1 MSGRL
6 AFWYAI
12 LHEHFRLTPRPGNA
26 VNVTER
32 EAGVTTPQEKKG
44 SLDFA
49 FMFYSLLDIPFED
62 VISAIR
68 TGEEAG
74 VQYAVLGQ
82 SAVRDCFV
90 GLSQIAHETKS
101 IKLGTNIVPI
111 YTRTPTDLAMSV
123 ITLNEV
129 TGGRF
134 RLLGIGTGG
143 RLKIEPNHGVKIE
156 RPAQRMKEYIEIIRG
171 ILSGERLK
179 YDGEFFKLD
188 NAWVPATHG
197 IGAAASDMAQDLTVP
212 IYVGATGP
220 KVLHVTG
227 AYADGVVFNSLSTP
241 EYIKWA
247 KGVLREGAE
256 SVGRDPSEIKMG
268 VSMVMAAN
276 PDPEKVWEAAQ
287 RACLYYVREKHH
299 FFTMD
304 KAGLGERHKQIRETY
319 LKGDVDGALKLL
331 DKDVLNKIAFVGT
344 PEHVRERI
352 KDYQSLGISLA
363 VIRHVVDR
371 ETGNTPI
378 LDNLEAI
385 APLIE

>member
-1 MSGRL
+1 M
-6 AFWYAI
+6 
-12 LHEHFRLTPRPGNA
+12 
-26 VNVTER
+26 NVSVR
-32 EAGVTTPQEKKG
+32 EASTATTPENKKG
-44 SLDFA
+44 NLEFA
-49 FMFYSLLDIPFED
+49 FMFYSLLDIPFKD
-62 VISAIR
+62 IISAIR

-90 GLSQIAHETKS
+90 GLSQIAHETKTIS
-101 IKLGTNIVPI
+101 LGTNIVPI

-143 RLKIEPNHGVKIE
+143 RLKIEPNHGVKIT
-156 RPAQRMKEYIEIIRG
+156 RPAERTKEYIEIIRG
-171 ILSGERLK
+171 ILAGERLE

-188 NAWVPATHG
+188 NAWVPETHG
-197 IGAAASDMAQDLTVP
+197 IGVAASDMVEGTTVP
-212 IYVGATGP
+212 IFVGATGP
-220 KVLHVTG
+220 KVLRVTG

-256 SVGRDPSEIKMG
+256 SVGRDPDEIRLG

-276 PDPEKVWEAAQ
+276 PDPEKVLEAAQ

-299 FFTMD
+299 HFTMD

-331 DKDVLNKIAFVGT
+331 DQDVLDKIAFVGT

-352 KDYQSLGISLA
+352 KEYQSLGISLA

-371 ETGNTPI
+371 ETGNAPI

-385 APLIE
+385 APLIN

>member
-1 MSGRL
+1 MTETL
-6 AFWYAI
+6 ADSRTAPSEPKQSN
-12 LHEHFRLTPRPGNA
+12 LE
-26 VNVTER
+26 
-32 EAGVTTPQEKKG
+32 
-44 SLDFA
+44 FA
-49 FMFYSLLDIPFED
+49 FMFYSLLDVPFND
-62 VISAIR
+62 IISAIQA
-68 TGEEAG
+68 GEEAG

-90 GLSQIAHETKS
+90 GLSQIANETKKV
-101 IKLGTNIVPI
+101 KLGTNIVPI

-156 RPAQRMKEYIEIIRG
+156 RPGPRTKEYIEIIRG

-179 YDGEFFKLD
+179 YEGEFFNLD
-188 NAWVPATHG
+188 NAWVPQTEG
-197 IGAAASDMAQDLTVP
+197 IGIAASDMAQKFTVP

-220 KVLHVTG
+220 KVLRVTG

-241 EYIKWA
+241 GYIEWA
-247 KGVLREGAE
+247 KERLREGAE
-256 SVGRDPSEIKMG
+256 SVGRDPSELKLG
-268 VSMVMAAN
+268 CSMVMAAN
-276 PDPEKVWEAAQ
+276 DDPDKIMRAAQ

-299 FFTMD
+299 QFTMA
-304 KAGLGERHKQIRETY
+304 KAGLGERHTQIRETY
-319 LKGDVDGALKLL
+319 LRGDIEGALDLIDDAVL
-331 DKDVLNKIAFVGT
+331 DQIAFVGT
-344 PEHVRERI
+344 PDKVREKI
-352 KDYQSLGISLA
+352 QAYQRLGVSLA

-371 ETGNTPI
+371 KTGNGPI

-385 APLIE
+385 APLIK

>member
-1 MSGRL
+1 MSVAVRQDS
-6 AFWYAI
+6 AAI
-12 LHEHFRLTPRPGNA
+12 PE
-26 VNVTER
+26 
-32 EAGVTTPQEKKG
+32 EKKET
-44 SLDFA
+44 LEFA
-49 FMFYSLLDIPFED
+49 FMFYSLLDVPFD
-62 VISAIR
+62 DIISAIR
-68 TGEEAG
+68 HGEEAG

-90 GLSQIAHETKS
+90 GLSEIAHQTKTIS
-101 IKLGTNIVPI
+101 LGTNIVPI

-123 ITLNEV
+123 ITLNEI

-143 RLKIEPNHGVKIE
+143 RLKIEPNHGVKVVK
-156 RPAQRMKEYIEIIRG
+156 PADRMKEYIEIIRG
-171 ILSGERLK
+171 ILAGERLK
-179 YDGEFFKLD
+179 YDGKFFQLD

-197 IGAAASDMAQDLTVP
+197 IGVAASDMAQGTSVP
-212 IYVGATGP
+212 IYIGATGP

-256 SVGRDPSEIKMG
+256 SVGRDPDEIKLG

-276 PDPEKVWEAAQ
+276 PDPEKVMEAAQ

-331 DKDVLNKIAFVGT
+331 DEDVLNKIAFVGT
-344 PEHVRERI
+344 PEHVRDRI
-352 KDYQSLGISLA
+352 KEYQSLGISLA

-371 ETGNTPI
+371 ETGNAPI

-385 APLIE
+385 APLIK

>member
-1 MSGRL
+1 VYTIPVMDKGELRTSVTHAPEHRSGVMSQ
-6 AFWYAI
+6 ADVSTSTA
-12 LHEHFRLTPRPGNA
+12 
-26 VNVTER
+26 
-32 EAGVTTPQEKKG
+32 TTSDEG
-44 SLDFA
+44 ALEFA
-49 FMFYSLLDIPFED
+49 FMFYSLLDVPFQD
-62 VISAIR
+62 IISAIR
-68 TGEEAG
+68 KGEEAG

-90 GLSQIAHETKS
+90 GLSEIAHHTKS

-134 RLLGIGTGG
+134 QLLGLGTGG
-143 RLKIEPNHGVKIE
+143 RLKIEPNHGVKVLK
-156 RPAQRMKEYIEIIRG
+156 PAPRMKEYIEIIRA
-171 ILSGERLK
+171 ILAGERLK
-179 YDGEFFKLD
+179 YDGEFFQLD

-197 IGAAASDMAQDLTVP
+197 IGVAASDMAQGETVP

-241 EYIKWA
+241 EYIEWA
-247 KGVLREGAE
+247 KGILREGAE
-256 SVGRDPSEIKMG
+256 SVGRDPSEIRMG

-287 RACLYYVREKHH
+287 RACLYYVREEHH
-299 FFTMD
+299 QFTMA
-304 KAGLGERHKQIRETY
+304 KAGLGERHTQIRAAY
-319 LKGDVDGALKLL
+319 LKGDVEGAMKLL
-331 DKDVLNKIAFVGT
+331 DEEVLNKIAFVGT
-344 PEHVRERI
+344 PENVRERI
-352 KDYQSLGISLA
+352 KEYQRLGISLA

-371 ETGNTPI
+371 ETGSDFI

-385 APLIE
+385 APLIK